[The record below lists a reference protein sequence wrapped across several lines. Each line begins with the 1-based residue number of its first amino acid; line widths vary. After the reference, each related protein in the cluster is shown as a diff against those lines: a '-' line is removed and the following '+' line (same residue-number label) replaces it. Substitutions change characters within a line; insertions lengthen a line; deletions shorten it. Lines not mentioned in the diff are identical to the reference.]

1 MRFVQIQ
8 GGDIVEGKMGAFLE
22 WLNANEEALAAAHPD
37 GAEYMGTYFAV
48 ASSEKSAGSVY
59 WLVGMD
65 SYGTQDVLAADRG
78 ELNRLINEVVGFI
91 DLRVRRHLFETAR
104 CKRVDWSE
112 PQPISPRVDE

>member
-91 DLRVRRHLFETAR
+91 DQSNSANGSQILLKKATEATTYGN
-104 CKRVDWSE
+104 
-112 PQPISPRVDE
+112 